1 MNNNNKVKTHVVLI
15 GCWQQ
20 FCFYMPVHCPVKYKK
35 LSGCFK
41 TRALR
46 LICGLLLHAPLYI
59 YVFQFKFESSQR
71 NISVPVARFDDM
83 YCCSRNYRRSI
94 NQYTTTTKTSWM
106 PGRINPFPGE
116 LRSWSTKRNGNSP
129 VNHPCWSD
137 HSSTWAGQRA
147 DIWRLA
153 SGRTQNRSLFFW
165 KGYPKSYI
173 IIQEKKIAT
182 VFSILLLWISFVFLA
197 FKWSIYIRKK
207 NLMNWNNENQTQMIC
222 LMWLQITRVPGTSL
236 SYLLAWLYRFN
247 FFWLVLLYRFIS
259 GCLITLCYLFCVC
272 FFKKMPLHEF
282 LVTRS
287 WILFWKPN
295 ASWSSTTVQTEMD
308 TM

>member
-1 MNNNNKVKTHVVLI
+1 MNNNNNKVKTHVVLI

-106 PGRINPFPGE
+106 PGRINPVSRWAEE
-116 LRSWSTKRNGNSP
+116 LIN
-129 VNHPCWSD
+129 
-137 HSSTWAGQRA
+137 
-147 DIWRLA
+147 
-153 SGRTQNRSLFFW
+153 
-165 KGYPKSYI
+165 
-173 IIQEKKIAT
+173 EKKWKQP
-182 VFSILLLWISFVFLA
+182 SESSLLIG
-197 FKWSIYIRKK
+197 
-207 NLMNWNNENQTQMIC
+207 
-222 LMWLQITRVPGTSL
+222 P
-236 SYLLAWLYRFN
+236 
-247 FFWLVLLYRFIS
+247 FFHMGGPACGHL
-259 GCLITLCYLFCVC
+259 
-272 FFKKMPLHEF
+272 E
-282 LVTRS
+282 
-287 WILFWKPN
+287 
-295 ASWSSTTVQTEMD
+295 AS
-308 TM
+308 